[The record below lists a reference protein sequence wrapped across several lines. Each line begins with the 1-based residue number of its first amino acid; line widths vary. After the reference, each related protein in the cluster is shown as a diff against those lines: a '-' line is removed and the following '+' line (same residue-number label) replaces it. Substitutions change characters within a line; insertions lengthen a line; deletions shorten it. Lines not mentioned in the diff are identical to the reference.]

1 MGSIVHVDEAKK
13 ELMKDVHYLARLG
26 VKLGYSNDVGIH
38 VHNRDKSPLV
48 EDSKAKQ
55 DLNL

>member
-1 MGSIVHVDEAKK
+1 
-13 ELMKDVHYLARLG
+13 MKDVHYLARLG